1 MSSYQLV
8 EAKWYALIK
17 NCLVSHVC
25 LQQIETSDWIKARIS
40 AFTSKA
46 SEVFRSV
53 CHCENRTYFSKMSDV
68 LQNFAD
74 DVFNFDCDRELS
86 NGNRIFHGQ
95 RKTVSVG
102 DACKHGEVIVL
113 IFNEKICQ
121 CSVSTYN
128 FFTFAY
134 FKTERAHTW
143 VPLQYSAV
151 EVYRRP
157 EDAVCVCPRKSW
169 NF

>member
-53 CHCENRTYFSKMSDV
+53 CHCENRTYFLKMSDV

-113 IFNEKICQ
+113 IFSLYK
-121 CSVSTYN
+121 VTKK
-128 FFTFAY
+128 FANA
-134 FKTERAHTW
+134 RWAHTIFLRSLILKRS
-143 VPLQYSAV
+143 VHTLGFLYTI
-151 EVYRRP
+151 RL
-157 EDAVCVCPRKSW
+157 
-169 NF
+169 